1 MLRGTSPLI
10 IPSAVI
16 RQVKA
21 AGNTYKVLSSVNI
34 QLKGD
39 YEDVMAFISDLDSR
53 KTLKT
58 MILKRVLIGQ
68 VDVNGKTE
76 TTATVDVDIYTTES

>member
-1 MLRGTSPLI
+1 M
-10 IPSAVI
+10 
-16 RQVKA
+16 KA